1 MKKIIY
7 SFVTLSLI
15 TCACGTTTQNTVAD
29 SASEAEPQAAQTAPD
44 TTPDIEG
51 QWKIEQVAIGDSI
64 NLRPA
69 EEKNGNAGIT
79 FENGRYSI
87 TTNCNSIQGE
97 YTLNGNSIVLHAG
110 LTTEMACDNMQ
121 LEDGLKKILPAIST
135 IESQNDS
142 TIRFSSKNSDYIML
156 SRP

>member
-1 MKKIIY
+1 M
-7 SFVTLSLI
+7 
-15 TCACGTTTQNTVAD
+15 
-29 SASEAEPQAAQTAPD
+29 
-44 TTPDIEG
+44 
-51 QWKIEQVAIGDSI
+51 AIGDSI
-64 NLRPA
+64 TLRPA

-142 TIRFSSKNSDYIML
+142 TIRLSSKNSDYIML
-156 SRP
+156 SHP